1 MDCFCIFFL
10 CIIFCNILTENVD
23 QVTWKNICITY
34 SHFFQLIG
42 KKTKI
47 PSQLIEFPNHCKGK
61 VNSSPKQWSFFFFR
75 RWIGKIKSHLLNE
88 LENLWCTYLNLR
100 YYRYLLK
107 KLQNFFKRIYLH
119 SVTATPFFIL
129 MVQGQSIKCF
139 DKFSRICAIIQ
150 SQNICCPV
158 QI

>member
-1 MDCFCIFFL
+1 M
-10 CIIFCNILTENVD
+10 
-23 QVTWKNICITY
+23 
-34 SHFFQLIG
+34 
-42 KKTKI
+42 
-47 PSQLIEFPNHCKGK
+47 IEFPNHCKGK

-119 SVTATPFFIL
+119 SVTATPFFYINGSGSEHQVFWQVFKDLCNNSITKDMLSCSNLRHDLVNLDLVKYPINWINCSSLFHIL
-129 MVQGQSIKCF
+129 LFIQTR
-139 DKFSRICAIIQ
+139 FSE
-150 SQNICCPV
+150 
-158 QI
+158 